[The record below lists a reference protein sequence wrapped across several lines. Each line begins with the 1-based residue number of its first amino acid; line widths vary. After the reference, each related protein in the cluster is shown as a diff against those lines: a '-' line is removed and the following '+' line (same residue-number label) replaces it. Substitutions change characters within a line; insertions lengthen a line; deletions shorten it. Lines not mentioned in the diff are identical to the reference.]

1 MTIADQINRLNNAK
15 AAIKQSIKN
24 KGVAV
29 SDTAKLDEYP
39 ALIDKIQTGSGGGGA
54 DPIYENIWNA
64 MTANNTDYEGLFRD
78 KYKMTELDLSNLDT
92 SNVTN
97 MVDMFSGCYNLT
109 SIGDISNWNTGKVT
123 NMQAMF
129 YNSYLSSINVS
140 GWDTGNVTTMNNMFA
155 YCSQLYELD
164 LSNFYTGSVTDMT
177 RMFYSCGGLNYL
189 YISSWDTGSATNMSY
204 MFSDSGLYS
213 LDLSGWYNTYNVQ
226 DMSYMFSGCGS
237 LNELYLSNFDMSSV
251 YNTDDMFANCY
262 SLTYLHLDYC
272 SYETV
277 EKIITS
283 SNFPEGNSGTIYC
296 SEDVY
301 NNLTPPGSWMF
312 EIVY

>member
-1 MTIADQINRLNNAK
+1 MTIVDQINRLNNAK

-29 SDTAKLDEYP
+29 SDEAKLDEYP

-64 MTANNTDYEGLFRD
+64 ITVNNTDYHELFSNSN
-78 KYKMTELDLSNLDT
+78 MSELDLSTLDT
-92 SNVTN
+92 SNVTT
-97 MVDMFSGCYNLT
+97 MAFMFNNCNSLSYLN
-109 SIGDISNWNTGKVT
+109 ISNFN
-123 NMQAMF
+123 
-129 YNSYLSSINVS
+129 
-140 GWDTGNVTTMNNMFA
+140 TGNVMAMN
-155 YCSQLYELD
+155 Q
-164 LSNFYTGSVTDMT
+164 
-177 RMFYSCGGLNYL
+177 MFYCCYLLNYL
-189 YISSWDTGSATNMSY
+189 EISSWDVCNVTDMNS
-204 MFSDSGLYS
+204 MFQDCGLYS

-237 LNELYLSNFDMSSV
+237 LSELNLSNFDMSSV

-262 SLTYLHLDYC
+262 CLSYLHLDYC

>member
-1 MTIADQINRLNNAK
+1 MSIADEINRLNNAK

-54 DPIYENIWNA
+54 DSTYENIWNA
-64 MTANNTDYEGLFRD
+64 ITVNNTDYENLFFN
-78 KYKMTELDLSNLDT
+78 KYKMTEIDLSNLDT
-92 SNVTN
+92 SKVTN
-97 MVDMFSGCYNLT
+97 MAGMFDGCYNLT
-109 SIGDISNWNTGKVT
+109 SIGDISNWNTSKVT

-140 GWDTGNVTTMNNMFA
+140 GWDTNNVTTMNNMFA
-155 YCSQLYELD
+155 NCSQLYDLD

-177 RMFYSCGGLNYL
+177 RMFYSCSGLQYL
-189 YISSWDTGSATNMSY
+189 YINYWDTSSATNMSY
-204 MFSDSGLYS
+204 MFSDCGLYS

-226 DMSYMFSGCGS
+226 DMSYMFSGCGGLS
-237 LNELYLSNFDMSSV
+237 ELYLNNFDMSSV

-301 NNLTPPGSWMF
+301 NNLTPPGSWTF
-312 EIVY
+312 EVVW